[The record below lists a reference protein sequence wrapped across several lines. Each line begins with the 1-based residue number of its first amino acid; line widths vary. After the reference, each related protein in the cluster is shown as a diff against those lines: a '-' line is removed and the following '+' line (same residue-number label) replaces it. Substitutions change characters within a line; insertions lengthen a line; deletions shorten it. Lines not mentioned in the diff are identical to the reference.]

1 MDYDS
6 AESPLSLLPGQCGW
20 LMPACPVIVGAQLPL
35 MSDDACMAEADG
47 CNA

>member
-6 AESPLSLLPGQCGW
+6 AESPLSLLPGQCGC
-20 LMPACPVIVGAQLPL
+20 LMPAFPVIVGAQLPL